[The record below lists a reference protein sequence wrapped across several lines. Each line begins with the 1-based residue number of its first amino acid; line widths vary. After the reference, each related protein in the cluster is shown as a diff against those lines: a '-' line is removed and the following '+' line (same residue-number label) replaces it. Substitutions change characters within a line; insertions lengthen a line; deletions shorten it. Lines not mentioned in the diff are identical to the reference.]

1 MSNDAAA
8 EKAGSAKNGYDVD
21 THREN
26 DGRVETPPIATKPS
40 ASRKVTAEFRL
51 ELKRPID
58 HAVDLARHDEI
69 ILVQSLDL
77 LGASVA

>member
-26 DGRVETPPIATKPS
+26 DGKVETPPIATKPS

-51 ELKRPID
+51 ESEPADRSCGRSCSP
-58 HAVDLARHDEI
+58 
-69 ILVQSLDL
+69 
-77 LGASVA
+77 